1 MIISFTSLPSQLRN
15 CRPAVESIL
24 SGYAKPDGIHLYVTE
39 YHNELKG
46 LPVKI
51 HVVKKDYGPA
61 TKLLYALKDFPNEH
75 IMTIDNDRIYDRDV
89 VFRYLQ
95 TLERNPD
102 SVISDLN
109 IQAHFACYPFRQMCG
124 IDKMFPEGF
133 KGVVYPPHCFDEEVH
148 NTDVL
153 MKLSPKADDVWFYVQ
168 HLRRGNKVVNAGV
181 EVNHL
186 NSRQNKKML
195 STALHKTYNQTDH
208 LGWIAPFERLLKH
221 YGMTCNEPRKEMPI
235 CDIFTLR
242 RLQAKGLI

>member
-46 LPVKI
+46 LPVTI
-51 HVVKKDYGPA
+51 HVANKDYGPA

-102 SVISDLN
+102 SVIR
-109 IQAHFACYPFRQMCG
+109 P
-124 IDKMFPEGF
+124 
-133 KGVVYPPHCFDEEVH
+133 
-148 NTDVL
+148 
-153 MKLSPKADDVWFYVQ
+153 Q
-168 HLRRGNKVVNAGV
+168 HTGA
-181 EVNHL
+181 
-186 NSRQNKKML
+186 
-195 STALHKTYNQTDH
+195 
-208 LGWIAPFERLLKH
+208 F
-221 YGMTCNEPRKEMPI
+221 
-235 CDIFTLR
+235 
-242 RLQAKGLI
+242 